1 MDAKKKNYYT
11 IVCNLIALLEIDLLT
26 QQQQQ

>member
-1 MDAKKKNYYT
+1 MQKKKNYYT